1 MVTDMTRSGCVPC
14 GGRRQNVTPRPSP
27 GHGVTPEKFRIG
39 CKDRSLAEHPAE
51 IAERNNA
58 ILQRVGI
65 DTNDAPYYHDPRLH
79 APSRD
84 DVVRTK
90 VQDHAA
96 VVQHGLGRDAFV
108 DQANQLA
115 YLVRPFHAA
124 LPQGAI
130 IPRIAQFGSG
140 FAPLYYPPI
149 RQCIV
154 SGKWLMRCPM
164 QAAGPVSA
172 GPATDS
178 FIARN
183 PSDTENSHPSCPGSL
198 CMRKPPWH
206 IGRRCG
212 TIRWPRSA
220 AFGTSTG
227 GVRPCD
233 TRVALAGS
241 GDTRT
246 RHGLRTL
253 WLQESL
259 MNINFRRCRHAGQCL
274 APTRHIR
281 CYRADVTQLSPYPYT
296 TLSGNEISG

>member
-1 MVTDMTRSGCVPC
+1 MPRTT
-14 GGRRQNVTPRPSP
+14 TP
-27 GHGVTPEKFRIG
+27 
-39 CKDRSLAEHPAE
+39 
-51 IAERNNA
+51 
-58 ILQRVGI
+58 
-65 DTNDAPYYHDPRLH
+65 PRLH

-96 VVQHGLGRDAFV
+96 VVQYDLGRDAFV

-115 YLVRPFHAA
+115 YLVGPFHAA

-212 TIRWPRSA
+212 TIRRPRSA

-227 GVRPCD
+227 SVRPCD

-259 MNINFRRCRHAGQCL
+259 MNINFRRCRHAGHCL

-296 TLSGNEISG
+296 TLSGKEISG